1 MRSSFLPLAAAAL
14 AGCASAPVA
23 DVPRQL
29 FADALFATA
38 PRPPVDDDIFAM
50 SDAMKDY
57 AAHRI
62 ARQVALGGH
71 AGLSEAIKREIRIDY
86 DSGTTRPAAGTFD
99 ARAGNCLA
107 LVMLTAAFARHF
119 DIPFDFQS
127 VYGMD
132 TWSRAEGLAF
142 LNGHVNI
149 KMRNGSKEGVIIDF
163 MEQGRSTLN
172 STRVIS
178 EATVRAMYLN
188 NRAAE
193 ALVAGDPASY
203 WWARAAIEAAPGYI
217 APVNTLGVIYLRGG
231 AMREAE
237 AALRHVLEREPANVV
252 ALTNLAQA
260 YARQGRHAE
269 AGEMRARLAT
279 IEPYPPFYFL
289 DRGLAALERGE
300 YDKARELLRKELRR
314 MPFHDE
320 VHFALA
326 LADLRSGEKADAQR
340 HLSLAVKYSPSRER
354 RDIYGAKLSSIR
366 GAAAN

>member
-260 YARQGRHAE
+260 YARQGRDAE